1 MLTQLLFQGED
12 EPLEKQIETLFQ
24 IQDGRHFFL
33 LEMKK
38 NEESAMVSELFCVGS

>member
-24 IQDGRHFFL
+24 IQDGRHFFFFAR
-33 LEMKK
+33 
-38 NEESAMVSELFCVGS
+38 NEEK